1 MAPKFYESE
10 KLLNEYLLFHY
21 GTRREILPYSGG
33 PFEALNFPCR
43 IVGETLM
50 DVSHARRALD
60 LGCSVGR
67 SSFELSK
74 FCDEV
79 VGIDF
84 SESFIRAAEAIRTK
98 GELAY
103 QRLEE
108 GSITT
113 PMVARRPE
121 DARSDRIHFEVGNA
135 VSLRDDLGSFD
146 LLLAANLLC
155 RLPDPAAFLDHLPV
169 LVEPGGHMVFT
180 TPCTWLEEF
189 TPRDKWPD
197 RPTIDW
203 MTDRLG
209 DEFELHDTRDV
220 PFLIRETARKFQWT
234 VALATLWKRRA

>member
-1 MAPKFYESE
+1 MSGTDS
-10 KLLNEYLLFHY
+10 KLKGYSFFICLSALIFLLAMGLLAHN
-21 GTRREILPYSGG
+21 RV
-33 PFEALNFPCR
+33 FP
-43 IVGETLM
+43 
-50 DVSHARRALD
+50 
-60 LGCSVGR
+60 
-67 SSFELSK
+67 
-74 FCDEV
+74 
-79 VGIDF
+79 
-84 SESFIRAAEAIRTK
+84 
-98 GELAY
+98 
-103 QRLEE
+103 
-108 GSITT
+108 
-113 PMVARRPE
+113 
-121 DARSDRIHFEVGNA
+121 
-135 VSLRDDLGSFD
+135 
-146 LLLAANLLC
+146 LLTFLAANLLC